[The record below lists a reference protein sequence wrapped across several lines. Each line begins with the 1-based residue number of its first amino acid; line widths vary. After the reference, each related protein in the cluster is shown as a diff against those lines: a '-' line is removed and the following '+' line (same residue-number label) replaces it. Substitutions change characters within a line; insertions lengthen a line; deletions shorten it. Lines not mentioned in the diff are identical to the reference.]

1 MKKIGL
7 FLLVFSQ
14 ITFAQTFTKKDTLK
28 GSDTAF
34 RNFWDVKKY
43 ELSVEPNIQDQSVSG
58 KNTIFFE
65 ITKDVEN
72 PTFQLD
78 LQKPMNS
85 KNFMGNFNY
94 TQVKTEDD
102 FIFIETQ
109 QSFKKGERY
118 YMILEYFGNPRIAKH
133 APWDGGWV
141 FAKDEQGNPW
151 ISVAQEGDGTSLW
164 LPSKDKRKQL

>member
-1 MKKIGL
+1 MKKIGF
-7 FLLVFSQ
+7 FLILLSQ
-14 ITFAQTFTKKDTLK
+14 ITFTQTFTKKDTLK

-58 KNTIFFE
+58 KNNIFFE

-85 KNFMGNFNY
+85 KNFMGNLIIP
-94 TQVKTEDD
+94 K
-102 FIFIETQ
+102 
-109 QSFKKGERY
+109 
-118 YMILEYFGNPRIAKH
+118 
-133 APWDGGWV
+133 
-141 FAKDEQGNPW
+141 
-151 ISVAQEGDGTSLW
+151 
-164 LPSKDKRKQL
+164 

>member
-1 MKKIGL
+1 MGR
-7 FLLVFSQ
+7 Q
-14 ITFAQTFTKKDTLK
+14 
-28 GSDTAF
+28 
-34 RNFWDVKKY
+34 KY
-43 ELSVEPNIQDQSVSG
+43 ELTVEPNIQDQSVSG

-102 FIFIETQ
+102 FIFIETK

-118 YMILEYFGNPRIAKH
+118 YMILEISEILESQKKH
-133 APWDGGWV
+133 LGMVVG
-141 FAKDEQGNPW
+141 FRQDEQGNPW

-164 LPSKDKRKQL
+164 LPSKEIWNDEPDEGIEMKIITPKRFNRSWKR